1 MYLDREDNTHTVKR
15 CLQLTLN
22 VPSSENSLTFDDRV
36 LEEKCLGKGVWLGG
50 YVEEPEWHN

>member
-1 MYLDREDNTHTVKR
+1 MYLDRGDYAHTVKR

-22 VPSSENSLTFDDRV
+22 VPSSENLLTFDDRV

>member
-1 MYLDREDNTHTVKR
+1 
-15 CLQLTLN
+15 